1 MALKRE
7 LPVKR
12 GKLLHDNEHV
22 ALHIASPMENTN
34 IELFQNVTRLCIFGH
49 ARVNK
54 KEKKKNSKV
63 ENFWKMTIVLL
74 NLEIILSSVI

>member
-22 ALHIASPMENTN
+22 ALHIGSTQENTN
-34 IELFQNVTRLCIFGH
+34 IKLFQNVTRLCIFGH

-54 KEKKKNSKV
+54 KKKKTRKLKIF
-63 ENFWKMTIVLL
+63 EK
-74 NLEIILSSVI
+74 